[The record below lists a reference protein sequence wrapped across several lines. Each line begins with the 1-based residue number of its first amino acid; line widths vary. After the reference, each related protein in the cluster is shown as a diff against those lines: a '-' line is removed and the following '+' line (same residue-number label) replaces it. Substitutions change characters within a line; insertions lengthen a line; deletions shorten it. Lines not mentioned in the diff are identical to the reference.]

1 MDRWMDGWINE
12 SPGILPVFFS
22 SVCFR
27 LKYSAN
33 YGILTLDKRSRGD
46 KVFWQ
51 EVQKTINRKA
61 AKIGILGVPQGYPG
75 SCQCSIA
82 ASNLNSGKSLEKI
95 SYI

>member
-12 SPGILPVFFS
+12 SPGILPVLFS
-22 SVCFR
+22 SVFFL
-27 LKYSAN
+27 LKYSN

-51 EVQKTINRKA
+51 KVQKAINSKA
-61 AKIGILGVPQGYPG
+61 AKGYPG
-75 SCQCSIA
+75 SCQCPIA
-82 ASNLNSGKSLEKI
+82 AAILNSGKSLEKR